1 MMRIGTS
8 LVRRIKDMVSAVLIV
23 ILLVSIGIILWLKW
37 KYRDVEQYLEQNYKT
52 VKRRQLIEKR
62 RR

>member
-1 MMRIGTS
+1 MMRIGIS
-8 LVRRIKDMVSAVLIV
+8 LVRRIKDMVSAVLIA
-23 ILLVSIGIILWLKW
+23 ILLMSIGIILWLKW

>member
-1 MMRIGTS
+1 
-8 LVRRIKDMVSAVLIV
+8 MVVAVLIA
-23 ILLVSIGIILWLKW
+23 ILLIAIVTVGWLKW
-37 KYRDVEQYLEQNYKT
+37 KYRDVEQYLEWNYKT

>member
-1 MMRIGTS
+1 
-8 LVRRIKDMVSAVLIV
+8 MVSAVLIA
-23 ILLVSIGIILWLKW
+23 ILLMSIGIILWLKW